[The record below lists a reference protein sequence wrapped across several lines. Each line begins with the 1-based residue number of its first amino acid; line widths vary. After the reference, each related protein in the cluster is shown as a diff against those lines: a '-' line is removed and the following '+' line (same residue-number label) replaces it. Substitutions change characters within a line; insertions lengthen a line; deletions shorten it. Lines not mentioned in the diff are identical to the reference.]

1 MKKLYY
7 TILATAAALT
17 TASCVDLLNTAPEN
31 QIASENMWTTPEL
44 ALKGM
49 NGLYETFYNRKQS
62 NGTQVRSE
70 NLDGLNKYGIEAL
83 GFCTDYYANNYPI
96 YLLYNQAKRAND
108 WQLAHEWRFCYT
120 IVHAANDA
128 VTNLHKAGLDAP
140 TYERYLCE
148 ARFLRAW
155 AYSRLNKFWQGVPV
169 YLEPISNEQCTR
181 TQESAE
187 YVWREV
193 VLPDLKYCI
202 DNASFPDNTLGESN
216 FGRPSKG
223 AAYALRGMAYMW
235 LKEWQNAA
243 NDFEQVGQCGYDLWR
258 GEYIDFFSPD
268 NERDNEMI
276 FAIQYDEESGYCD
289 NIQQAV
295 GARDTYGGWDEVK
308 PASDFVDY
316 YQNDDGTE
324 FKWSQVTGLE
334 NWDQLTPRQ
343 RAVFFCRD
351 GLKSNA
357 KLASQKTQA
366 IGICGQDIFDRYYLD
381 NGNEARIKAAY
392 ENRDPRLKQTIVTPY
407 EPVDCFAAGLNGDE
421 NMIGKQLRWPLY
433 LQGTSGGD
441 FWLDKRTSAYY
452 CYRKYVRFLKGE
464 LIDRQRC
471 YTDFPLIRYT
481 DVILQWAEALIEL
494 KEFTPAKNLIDQ
506 VRTRAH
512 MPGIT
517 IGDLDAMREAVRY
530 ERRVEFPVEAVN
542 FFDEVRWGTY
552 KETKS
557 PGLRRGGVHTPEPAD
572 NPEGRQPE
580 TKPFHI
586 MVVED
591 TPDLREF
598 LVKNFEDTYGVLSA
612 KNGAEALAILE
623 QQACDL
629 IISDALMPEMD
640 GFDLLMKVRNDEMLC
655 HIPFI
660 LLSVVDSVD
669 SKIKGLEYGA
679 DVYIEKPFSLGYV
692 KATVESLLENR
703 KRAFHHFA
711 SRPGFQYEKD
721 DMGRNDRQWLDKL
734 TGIVRENLTCE
745 TLSVDLLTEKMALSR
760 SSLQRKLKGLTG
772 VSPNEY
778 IQLVR
783 LKTAAQLLRSG
794 EYRISEVCYLTGF
807 SSMSWFAKCF
817 TKQFGMRPKD
827 FIRQNQDGK
836 SSG

>member
-1 MKKLYY
+1 
-7 TILATAAALT
+7 
-17 TASCVDLLNTAPEN
+17 
-31 QIASENMWTTPEL
+31 
-44 ALKGM
+44 
-49 NGLYETFYNRKQS
+49 
-62 NGTQVRSE
+62 
-70 NLDGLNKYGIEAL
+70 
-83 GFCTDYYANNYPI
+83 
-96 YLLYNQAKRAND
+96 
-108 WQLAHEWRFCYT
+108 
-120 IVHAANDA
+120 
-128 VTNLHKAGLDAP
+128 
-140 TYERYLCE
+140 
-148 ARFLRAW
+148 
-155 AYSRLNKFWQGVPV
+155 
-169 YLEPISNEQCTR
+169 
-181 TQESAE
+181 
-187 YVWREV
+187 
-193 VLPDLKYCI
+193 
-202 DNASFPDNTLGESN
+202 
-216 FGRPSKG
+216 
-223 AAYALRGMAYMW
+223 MA
-235 LKEWQNAA
+235 
-243 NDFEQVGQCGYDLWR
+243 
-258 GEYIDFFSPD
+258 
-268 NERDNEMI
+268 
-276 FAIQYDEESGYCD
+276 
-289 NIQQAV
+289 
-295 GARDTYGGWDEVK
+295 
-308 PASDFVDY
+308 
-316 YQNDDGTE
+316 
-324 FKWSQVTGLE
+324 GLE

-343 RAVFFCRD
+343 RAVFFCCD

-392 ENRDPRLKQTIVTPY
+392 DKRDPRLKQTIVTPY
-407 EPVDCFAAGLNGDE
+407 EPVDCFTAGLNGNE

-494 KEFTPAKNLIDQ
+494 NEFTPAKNLIDQ
-506 VRTRAH
+506 VRARAH
-512 MPGIT
+512 IPGIT

-623 QQACDL
+623 KQACDL

-703 KRAFHHFA
+703 KRAFRHFA

-721 DMGRNDRQWLDKL
+721 DMGRNDGHRPREPHLRDALRGPAHRENGLEPFQPATEAERADGRLAQRIHPVGTAENGRAAAPQRRIPDQRGLLPDRIQQHVVVRQMFHEAVRHAPE
-734 TGIVRENLTCE
+734 GFHPAESGREIIRIRVRERC
-745 TLSVDLLTEKMALSR
+745 SSKKCSR
-760 SSLQRKLKGLTG
+760 SCRYLRRARFSGFGHAPLRRGL
-772 VSPNEY
+772 E
-778 IQLVR
+778 
-783 LKTAAQLLRSG
+783 ALLALPVG
-794 EYRISEVCYLTGF
+794 
-807 SSMSWFAKCF
+807 
-817 TKQFGMRPKD
+817 QFGMRGTD
-827 FIRQNQDGK
+827 RVVADDVSAQALGFGK
-836 SSG
+836 Q